1 MPVAGRADVP
11 GEKNPAQ
18 KESRSFGKGAS
29 VPFETLWCP
38 VDHHHGMC
46 GILLIGAA
54 GNWAFS
60 GTAGGDAPNRHTKKR
75 AAEYSAALRHAIF
88 RSYDNPHTIC
98 QNLPESTLTSAG
110 AEEG

>member
-1 MPVAGRADVP
+1 MFIVFRPKPFLQQQTQKWSSSLAVLVFPDWG
-11 GEKNPAQ
+11 GEKNPTQ

-60 GTAGGDAPNRHTKKR
+60 GTAGGDVPK
-75 AAEYSAALRHAIF
+75 SA
-88 RSYDNPHTIC
+88 
-98 QNLPESTLTSAG
+98 
-110 AEEG
+110 